1 LSDYGAKVIVLLKR
15 KKVYHNYETHTLR
28 WIRTSKTTTS
38 ITITAIVAL
47 LGVVIMVTLVNIP
60 QQQAEARG
68 YENSIRAAVAMVLL
82 QLMQVEDDAS
92 VIRKE

>member
-1 LSDYGAKVIVLLKR
+1 MR
-15 KKVYHNYETHTLR
+15 HTLR

-38 ITITAIVAL
+38 ITITAIVAVVAL